1 MLLKKTGWRRE
12 RGVKHDVFWH
22 GGLIRVVA
30 KLKTKLT

>member
-1 MLLKKTGWRRE
+1 MLLQTPGWRRE

-22 GGLIRVVA
+22 RGMIRVVA